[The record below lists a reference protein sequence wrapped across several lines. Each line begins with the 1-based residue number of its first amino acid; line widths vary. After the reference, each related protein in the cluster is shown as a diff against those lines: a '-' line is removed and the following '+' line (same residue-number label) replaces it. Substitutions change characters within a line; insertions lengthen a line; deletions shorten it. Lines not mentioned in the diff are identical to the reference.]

1 MPRSPLRSLPLPLIA
16 AAAFALAG
24 QGLLDAPLL
33 AQGTAPSPVAPSL
46 APVNP
51 APAGQASSAMVD
63 ARTRAA
69 AERILVALRDGDAI
83 SRYRQFA
90 PSLQRMTSPAMIRQR
105 MSSMPKVLRWT
116 LGPVVPGQDSST
128 ISARLITSAGPRDL
142 QMVINADGLL
152 EGYHFDAADQPAE
165 SVARQFVEMIS
176 QGRYI
181 GANSLLSP
189 ELQSEI
195 PPALMQV
202 KWQRLQRLTG
212 DFVAIKKVFRSEN
225 SADQKLV
232 LVKTEFTRLTD
243 TLFVILDRRNQIVGV
258 DFPIEP
264 NPPAPGR

>member
-33 AQGTAPSPVAPSL
+33 AQGTAPSPAAPSL
-46 APVNP
+46 
-51 APAGQASSAMVD
+51 APAGQASSAMVE

-181 GANSLLSP
+181 SANSLLSP

>member
-46 APVNP
+46 AP
-51 APAGQASSAMVD
+51 AGQASSAMVE
-63 ARTRAA
+63 ARARAA